1 MAQTLNI
8 TWTAPTGGQLV
19 NGYTISYKKTTEN
32 TYTKITGILSGAT
45 SYTLSGLESATQYDI
60 CIQSNCTPSCISE
73 ITCVSGITNYD
84 ATPTP
89 TPTPTPINTHTP
101 TPTPTNTHTPTPT
114 STPTGTLTPTPTPLP
129 GCSSIVTG
137 EYTGSTLYNY
147 DDRQLDFSGVANG
160 STISFMCTA
169 NNRPNNISIRTG
181 LGVIESTGWFGSSEG
196 HDPGDYW
203 YPTEGTGPI
212 TLTIT
217 YDNTKTYY
225 IDTLTAPATLL
236 PPNDESDYWE
246 VNIMCLGLPST
257 PTPTALPPTPTATP
271 YRIVANDLW
280 VGDPGDIEY
289 GDDTSCAHNSSINTV
304 YDDGVS
310 AWLYSATNICDAT
323 SLETNFSLGY
333 DWVLDEMTPNEYIW
347 ISQTGITYDSTL
359 GSYVRLFK
367 RSGSTNTLLP
377 SGTCINCL
385 TINDPT
391 PTPTPIPQITV
402 NIYGRQNT
410 PYDAVSNN
418 LQLVYQ
424 TYYTSLGPVNHTT
437 SGIQKSLVEQDTF
450 LVSPSVSAGGYLN
463 LGAFLRET
471 DGACDYLEVNVNVF
485 AAGAYLSSR
494 FTNSTGSLL
503 TDYGCGLQGSINGV
517 SIPVSQAIDV
527 YITPTSTGVCG
538 GSALIPPGL
547 ECLTTN
553 Q

>member
-1 MAQTLNI
+1 M
-8 TWTAPTGGQLV
+8 P
-19 NGYTISYKKTTEN
+19 YTILLSLDTVGASILNVNLYNCTGDTLGN
-32 TYTKITGILSGAT
+32 VSGCTITGNTLT
-45 SYTLSGLESATQYDI
+45 NYTLMSGYSNILKRDFPKHVIVPDGTYYIKAVPSNLNNGGCVICPEIEVDYD
-60 CIQSNCTPSCISE
+60 CIKPIRVQMPT
-73 ITCVSGITNYD
+73 
-84 ATPTP
+84 TPTP
-89 TPTPTPINTHTP
+89 TPTTTP
-101 TPTPTNTHTPTPT
+101 TPVPTATPTNTNTPVPTNTPTPEPAT
-114 STPTGTLTPTPTPLP
+114 VTPTPEPATVTPLP
-129 GCSSIVTG
+129 P
-137 EYTGSTLYNY
+137 
-147 DDRQLDFSGVANG
+147 
-160 STISFMCTA
+160 TA
-169 NNRPNNISIRTG
+169 T
-181 LGVIESTGWFGSSEG
+181 
-196 HDPGDYW
+196 
-203 YPTEGTGPI
+203 PT
-212 TLTIT
+212 
-217 YDNTKTYY
+217 
-225 IDTLTAPATLL
+225 AL
-236 PPNDESDYWE
+236 PP
-246 VNIMCLGLPST
+246 T
-257 PTPTALPPTPTATP
+257 ATPTALPPTPTSTP

-385 TINDPT
+385 TISEPT

-418 LQLVYQ
+418 VQLVYQ

-494 FTNSTGSLL
+494 FTDPTGSLL
-503 TDYGCGLQGSINGV
+503 SDFGCGLEGSINGV
-517 SIPVSQAIDV
+517 SIPVSQTIDV
-527 YITPTSTGVCG
+527 YITPTSTGVCF
-538 GSALIPPGL
+538 GSALTPPGL

-553 Q
+553 E

>member
-1 MAQTLNI
+1 MPIPVTITLNSIVGTPGLFNLYSNTDSYTTAFETGVSASGNVI
-8 TWTAPTGGQLV
+8 TSTNVPDGTTSIKIKSTLGSCTYEITKSIVGLPTPTPTPTNTTAP
-19 NGYTISYKKTTEN
+19 S
-32 TYTKITGILSGAT
+32 
-45 SYTLSGLESATQYDI
+45 
-60 CIQSNCTPSCISE
+60 P
-73 ITCVSGITNYD
+73 

-89 TPTPTPINTHTP
+89 TPTPCPNNCSSSLSGSYVPSTFYNYGNYCLDLSSASNGATITIQYSSNYRPNRYDISDGLGIVVTSGWVGDDNSYDGVWGMAGSLSGPGDGTISFTYNSSKTYTLSVQTGGANP
-101 TPTPTNTHTPTPT
+101 DPYLSMPANPSDDWDVTITCGGTIIT
-114 STPTGTLTPTPTPLP
+114 STPTVTPT
-129 GCSSIVTG
+129 S
-137 EYTGSTLYNY
+137 
-147 DDRQLDFSGVANG
+147 
-160 STISFMCTA
+160 
-169 NNRPNNISIRTG
+169 
-181 LGVIESTGWFGSSEG
+181 
-196 HDPGDYW
+196 
-203 YPTEGTGPI
+203 
-212 TLTIT
+212 
-217 YDNTKTYY
+217 
-225 IDTLTAPATLL
+225 
-236 PPNDESDYWE
+236 
-246 VNIMCLGLPST
+246 
-257 PTPTALPPTPTATP
+257 TP

-280 VGDPGDIEY
+280 IGDSGDVEF
-289 GDDTSCAHNSSINTV
+289 GDDTSCAHTSPVNTI
-304 YDDGVS
+304 YGGVD

-323 SLETNFSLGY
+323 SIEADNSLGFN
-333 DWVLDEMTPNEYIW
+333 WVLGDMTPNAYIW
-347 ISQTGITYDSTL
+347 VSQTGITYDSTL

-385 TINDPT
+385 TINEPT

-418 LQLVYQ
+418 VQLVYQ
-424 TYYTSLGPVNHTT
+424 TYYTSLGSVNHTT

-450 LVSPSVSAGGYLN
+450 LVSPSVSAGGYIN